1 MPELPPT
8 SVRPSNSDE
17 PNRTGRHEGA
27 PTPFSGDA
35 VEAGTIIAGK
45 YKLLQAIGE
54 GGMGAVWMA
63 QQIEPVKRLVAVK
76 LIKAGMD
83 SKTVIARFEAERQ
96 ALSMMDHPN
105 IARVFDVGTTANG
118 RPFFVMELV
127 KGTPITEF
135 CDARKMTPK
144 QRLELFVP
152 VCNAIQHAHQKG
164 IIHRDIKPSNVLVAL
179 HDDKPVPKVIDFG
192 VAKATSM
199 ALTEMTLNTGFEQV
213 VGTPAYM
220 SPEQAT
226 FNQLDIDTRSDVYSL
241 GVLLY
246 ELLTGTTPIER
257 ERFRKVALMEML
269 RVVREEEPPRPST
282 RLSSTEARASISA
295 VRGTEP
301 AKLSQAFRGELD
313 WIAMK
318 ALEKDRTRRYETAN
332 ALARDVQRFL
342 ADEVVEA
349 RPPSMGYRMRKF
361 VRRHKGRVVAA
372 SLILLALIGG
382 AIGTAYGVI
391 EAGKQRETKV
401 LKEQAERDRDAAEKA
416 RGEAETARDGEKE
429 AKAAAEIAR
438 DGEKGARSA
447 AEIARDGEELARK
460 AAESARDDLA
470 KAQEKLARVEYGR
483 TMQVAYEQ
491 WRDNNIAAA
500 RTLLDGTRSDLRGW
514 EWRYVHRLCHSEL
527 LTLEGHTDPVRSA
540 SFSPDGTRIV
550 TASEDNT
557 AKLWDARSGAE
568 VLSLKGHT
576 SYVWSAS
583 FSPDG
588 TLLVTGSGDKTARV
602 WDARSGA
609 EVLSLKGHADH
620 VSSASFSPDGT
631 RIVTA
636 SDNTARVW
644 DAPRRGLVRGQARR
658 HAAAFGGSRSP
669 HGELSAHHRL
679 ADPQAGRVRTVCV
692 PRRSVPDD
700 SLSPGLRPVLRRRR
714 TDRHQG
720 LPEDLAPCGPQ
731 QRGRHR
737 RRLARAAGE

>member
-8 SVRPSNSDE
+8 AVRPSNSDE
-17 PNRTGRHEGA
+17 PDRTGQYEGA
-27 PTPFSGDA
+27 PTPLSGDD

-63 QQIEPVKRLVAVK
+63 QQIEPVKRLVALK

-192 VAKATSM
+192 VAKAIGQP
-199 ALTEMTLNTGFEQV
+199 LTERTLHTAFEQV

-246 ELLTGTTPIER
+246 ELLTGTTPIEKA
-257 ERFRKVALMEML
+257 RFKQAALMEML

-282 RLSSTEARASISA
+282 RLSSTEAKASIAA

-301 AKLSQAFRGELD
+301 APLAKLLRTELD
-313 WIAMK
+313 WIVMK
-318 ALEKDRTRRYETAN
+318 SLEKDRTRRYATAVN
-332 ALARDVQRFL
+332 FAEDVQRYLSGEPVF
-342 ADEVVEA
+342 AH
-349 RPPSMGYRMRKF
+349 PPSTTYRMRKF
-361 VRRHKGRVVAA
+361 VRKHKGQVIAA
-372 SLILLALIGG
+372 SLILFALLGG
-382 AIGTAYGVI
+382 AIGAVYGVI
-391 EAGKQRETKV
+391 EAGKQQETRV
-401 LKEQAERDRDAAEKA
+401 LKDQAERERDAAEV
-416 RGEAETARDGEKE
+416 ARDGEKE
-429 AKAAAEIAR
+429 AKAAAE
-438 DGEKGARSA
+438 K
-447 AEIARDGEELARK
+447 ARDGEELARK

-491 WRDNNIAAA
+491 WRDNNIVAA
-500 RTLLDGTRSDLRGW
+500 RALLDGTRSDLRGW

-527 LTLEGHTDPVRSA
+527 LTLEGHTAYVVSA

-550 TASEDNT
+550 TGSFDN
-557 AKLWDARSGAE
+557 
-568 VLSLKGHT
+568 
-576 SYVWSAS
+576 
-583 FSPDG
+583 
-588 TLLVTGSGDKTARV
+588 TARV

-609 EVLSLKGHADH
+609 EVLSLKGHADISSVSFSPDGTRIVTGSEDGTARVWDARRGAEVLSLKGH
-620 VSSASFSPDGT
+620 TRAVWSASFSPDGTRIVTGSVDNTARVWDARSGAEVLSLKGHTNEVSSASFSPDGT
-631 RIVTA
+631 RIVTG
-636 SDNTARVW
+636 SWDGTARVW
-644 DAPRRGLVRGQARR
+644 DARPLNREFLPR
-658 HAAAFGGSRSP
+658 
-669 HGELSAHHRL
+669 E
-679 ADPQAGRVRTVCV
+679 
-692 PRRSVPDD
+692 
-700 SLSPGLRPVLRRRR
+700 
-714 TDRHQG
+714 
-720 LPEDLAPCGPQ
+720 LAPPP
-731 QRGRHR
+731 RLVPNSGR
-737 RRLARAAGE
+737 